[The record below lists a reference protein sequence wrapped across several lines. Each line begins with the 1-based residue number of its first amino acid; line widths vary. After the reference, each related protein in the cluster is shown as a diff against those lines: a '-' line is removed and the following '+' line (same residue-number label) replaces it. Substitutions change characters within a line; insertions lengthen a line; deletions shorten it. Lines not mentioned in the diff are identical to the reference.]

1 LDMLVLHRVLDGTDS
16 RDDLVAM
23 INPAPE
29 READLR
35 KTLDAVFNVR
45 LPMLRAA
52 GVF

>member
-1 LDMLVLHRVLDGTDS
+1 
-16 RDDLVAM
+16 M

-35 KTLDAVFNVR
+35 KTLDSVLDAR